1 MSSEN
6 SLKDNAPDEEKRK
19 RHAQAQREYRERNLE
34 VTRAKARG
42 AHGRYIYF
50 TACGRY
56 AASRPKKRW
65 LAAKK
70 RRETDADYREQLRR
84 DKFVSQFGY
93 DAFLDIYYP
102 QYKLHGTKHLAGVRS
117 PWEEAAAK
125 KAEADKKKSKRKL
138 KKVAG

>member
-34 VTRAKARG
+34 VTRAKARERM
-42 AHGRYIYF
+42 ADLREVRSQS
-50 TACGRY
+50 A
-56 AASRPKKRW
+56 KKRW